1 MDQSMIR
8 FFQNLFA
15 GRKTNYLA
23 ELPEVNTK
31 IEIYKADWC
40 SHCRTALRLL
50 SKINATNI
58 HIYDIE
64 KQRDKGHEMVRRSG
78 RYTIP
83 QIFIGDEHVGGSDD
97 LIKAATSGRLLG
109 LLMADHD

>member
-1 MDQSMIR
+1 MIR

-23 ELPEVNTK
+23 ELPAVNTK

-64 KQRDKGHEMVRRSG
+64 KQRDKGHENG
-78 RYTIP
+78 P
-83 QIFIGDEHVGGSDD
+83 AVGPLHHSPNFHRG
-97 LIKAATSGRLLG
+97 
-109 LLMADHD
+109 